1 MTPPGKVYLI
11 GAGPGDPELLTLKAV
26 RCLGLADVIL
36 IDDLAN
42 RAVLAHAAPGAE
54 VIPVGKRCG
63 AHSVPQDAIEARLL
77 AEARAG
83 RTVARVKGG
92 DPFIFGRGGEEI
104 DTLRAAG
111 IEVEVISGITAGSAV
126 PATLGIPLTHRHL
139 AHGVTLVSGHGHQ
152 SGDSPDWA
160 LLAQSGMTL
169 VIYMGMNHLPQ
180 IVDRLRA
187 GGMPD
192 DMPAAVIEQGTLPAQ
207 RQVLAPLATL
217 ADAVRQHGIG
227 CPALVIVGPT
237 VTLARAGATPSLQI
251 EEEWT

>member
-1 MTPPGKVYLI
+1 
-11 GAGPGDPELLTLKAV
+11 
-26 RCLGLADVIL
+26 
-36 IDDLAN
+36 
-42 RAVLAHAAPGAE
+42 
-54 VIPVGKRCG
+54 
-63 AHSVPQDAIEARLL
+63 
-77 AEARAG
+77 
-83 RTVARVKGG
+83 
-92 DPFIFGRGGEEI
+92 
-104 DTLRAAG
+104 
-111 IEVEVISGITAGSAV
+111 
-126 PATLGIPLTHRHL
+126 
-139 AHGVTLVSGHGHQ
+139 
-152 SGDSPDWA
+152 
-160 LLAQSGMTL
+160 MTL